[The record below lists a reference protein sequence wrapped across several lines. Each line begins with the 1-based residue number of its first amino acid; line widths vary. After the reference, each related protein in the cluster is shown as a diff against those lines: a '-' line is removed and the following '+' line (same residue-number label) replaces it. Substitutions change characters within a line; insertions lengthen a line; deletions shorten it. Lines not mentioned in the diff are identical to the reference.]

1 MKKFLIANLLHWTI
15 SEVVIM
21 EKKVLIAIDL
31 SENSLKAVDYVGEM
45 MVHHPSVSVTLL
57 NIIREPSSDVM
68 PDEIERK
75 AYVRKMRDNTGRH
88 MEEAARRL
96 INTGIDEKNIQVKMQ
111 VCSKLVSIA
120 DLILKEAREG
130 HYQTVVVG
138 RRGVS
143 KRQEFLFGSIS
154 KKVVGE
160 AKDCAVW
167 VIE

>member
-1 MKKFLIANLLHWTI
+1 
-15 SEVVIM
+15 M

-31 SENSLKAVDYVGEM
+31 SENSLKAVDYVGDM
-45 MVHHPSVSVTLL
+45 MVHHPSVLITLL
-57 NIIREPSSDVM
+57 NIIREPSADVM
-68 PDEIERK
+68 PDEIERE
-75 AYVRKMRDNTGRH
+75 AYVRKMQGDTRRH
-88 MEEAARRL
+88 MDEAARRL
-96 INTGIDEKNIQVKMQ
+96 VTRGIGEKSIRIKIQ

-120 DLILKEAREG
+120 DLILKEAKEG
-130 HYQTVVVG
+130 HHHTIVVG

-160 AKDCAVW
+160 ANNCAVW

>member
-1 MKKFLIANLLHWTI
+1 
-15 SEVVIM
+15 M
-21 EKKVLIAIDL
+21 ENKVLVAIDL
-31 SENSLKAVDYVGEM
+31 SENSLKAVDYVGDM
-45 MVHHPSVSVTLL
+45 MVHHPSVTITLL
-57 NIIREPSSDVM
+57 NVIREPSPDVM
-68 PDEIERK
+68 PDEVERE
-75 AYVRKMRDNTGRH
+75 AYVRKMRSETLRH

-96 INTGIDEKNIQVKMQ
+96 TARGIPEKHIQIKIL
-111 VCSKLVSIA
+111 VCGKLVSIA
-120 DLILKEAREG
+120 DLIMKEQKEG
-130 HYQTVVVG
+130 QYQTVVVG